1 MTKLLASLVSIS
13 AAAIIMTSCST
24 EPPAAL
30 TPELSGTTWLVENID
45 GQGVMDM
52 LQSTL
57 HFKDAENVTGKSGC
71 NNFFSIVYIDE
82 WLISFG
88 PIGTTRMACSEA
100 IMDQEQRYLN
110 ALTATGR
117 YQYNPETDLLYFY
130 DDNNKNVLRF
140 SRTQP

>member
-1 MTKLLASLVSIS
+1 MTKLLASIVSIS
-13 AAAIIMTSCST
+13 AAAIIMTGCST
-24 EPPAAL
+24 KPPAAV
-30 TPELSGTTWLVENID
+30 TPELSGTIWLVEDIN
-45 GQGVMDM
+45 GQGVLDM

-57 HFKDAENVTGKSGC
+57 HFKDAENVTGNGGC
-71 NNFFSIVYIDE
+71 NNFFSIAYIDE

-110 ALTATGR
+110 ALAATGR

-130 DDNNKNVLRF
+130 DGNNKNALRF

>member
-1 MTKLLASLVSIS
+1 MTRLFVFLVSIS
-13 AAAIIMTSCST
+13 AAAILMTSCST
-24 EPPAAL
+24 RPPPTL
-30 TPELSGTTWLVENID
+30 TPELSGTTWLVEDID
-45 GQGVMDM
+45 GKGVLDM

-57 HFKDAENVTGKSGC
+57 HFKDAENVTGNSGC

-88 PIGTTRMACSEA
+88 PIGATRMACSQA
-100 IMDQEQRYLN
+100 IMDQEQRYLT

-117 YQYNPETDLLYFY
+117 YQYNPATDLLYFY
-130 DDNNKNVLRF
+130 DDNDKNVLRF